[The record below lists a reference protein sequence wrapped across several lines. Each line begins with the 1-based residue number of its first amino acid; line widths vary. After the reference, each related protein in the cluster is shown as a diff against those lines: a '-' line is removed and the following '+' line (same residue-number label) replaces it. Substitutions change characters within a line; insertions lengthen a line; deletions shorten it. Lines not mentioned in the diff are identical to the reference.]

1 MDQQSDSPKYYWH
14 TIDDHWS
21 KYDID
26 PLLFTAPVY
35 MVAFS
40 SNRLCYDRCDLGRTI

>member
-1 MDQQSDSPKYYWH
+1 MDQQSDSPKDYWH

-26 PLLFTAPVY
+26 PLLYYGTSIYGGLFTQSA
-35 MVAFS
+35 M
-40 SNRLCYDRCDLGRTI
+40 L